1 MNISNFNTCNSSN
14 TKYIESLLYIFESF
28 YPVFKVHWGG
38 GSDNMPGAPRMVNP
52 DLAHATGDLTY
63 LGNVRE
69 KAIFMVFLAV
79 QVTADLMSFKLMQSF
94 ALFRAS
100 KMTQMTSAPQLEKP
114 ENHKCEVFLLN
125 NILYSV

>member
-1 MNISNFNTCNSSN
+1 
-14 TKYIESLLYIFESF
+14 
-28 YPVFKVHWGG
+28 
-38 GSDNMPGAPRMVNP
+38 MPRAPRMVNLG
-52 DLAHATGDLTY
+52 LAHATGDLTY
-63 LGNVRE
+63 LGNVSFTPRE

-114 ENHKCEVFLLN
+114 ENHKGEVFLSD
-125 NILYSV
+125 NILYSVLKCTINFTNILNPK